1 MTLRRS
7 IIPPLSLPPEM
18 AGRSERE
25 RRRLLSSLRLRLT
38 FTLFVVAL
46 LLALSGLIFVL
57 VSRIFDTLT
66 PTIQADLE
74 WKARRG
80 AGELVHATELG
91 IVVAD
96 EREIKGSL
104 IGYDRDPDI
113 LSIVVTDMSGKVLA
127 THGSPPERTAQLFAG
142 NARSLRKT
150 NGYYVSWAEAAIE
163 GGPVGRVAVV
173 VSTARL

>member
-1 MTLRRS
+1 MAARRS
-7 IIPPLSLPPEM
+7 LLPP
-18 AGRSERE
+18 AAPASVTSDARE
-25 RRRLLSSLRLRLT
+25 RRRLLSSSRLRLA

-46 LLALSGLIFVL
+46 LLSLSGLIFVL

-104 IGYDRDPDI
+104 GGYDRDSDI
-113 LSIVVTDMSGKVLA
+113 MA
-127 THGSPPERTAQLFAG
+127 
-142 NARSLRKT
+142 
-150 NGYYVSWAEAAIE
+150 
-163 GGPVGRVAVV
+163 
-173 VSTARL
+173 

>member
-1 MTLRRS
+1 MSSRS
-7 IIPPLSLPPEM
+7 VPPP
-18 AGRSERE
+18 AGSERE
-25 RRRLLSSLRLRLT
+25 PRLERQRLASSSRLRVA

-91 IVVAD
+91 IVTAD

-104 IGYDRDPDI
+104 VGYDRDPDI
-113 LSIVVTDMSGKVLA
+113 LAIVVTDM
-127 THGSPPERTAQLFAG
+127 
-142 NARSLRKT
+142 
-150 NGYYVSWAEAAIE
+150 
-163 GGPVGRVAVV
+163 
-173 VSTARL
+173 

>member
-1 MTLRRS
+1 MARRS
-7 IIPPLSLPPEM
+7 ILPSFPPSPE
-18 AGRSERE
+18 ATARAARE
-25 RRRLLSSLRLRLT
+25 RRRLLSSSRLRLA

-96 EREIKGSL
+96 EAEIKGSL
-104 IGYDRDPDI
+104 VGYDRDSDI
-113 LSIVVTDMSGKVLA
+113 LAIVVTDMAGKVLA
-127 THGSPPERTAQLFAG
+127 THGSPPESTARLFQG
-142 NARSLRKT
+142 SARSLRAT
-150 NGYYVSWAEAAIE
+150 EGYYVAWAEAAIE
-163 GGPVGRVAVV
+163 GGPVGKVAVV
-173 VSTARL
+173 V